1 MCEASHFGD
10 ADPPERTGS
19 LGVYTTIHIDSHCM
33 RELKEHCTAMTKV
46 LERHAVSLIL
56 LGKTGSQFV
65 QLDAL
70 LVVPSSCIDPYED
83 EELRWATKNSIPDCQ
98 GPLSAE

>member
-10 ADPPERTGS
+10 ADPPERTGG
-19 LGVYTTIHIDSHCM
+19 LGG
-33 RELKEHCTAMTKV
+33 HCTAMTKV

-56 LGKTGSQFV
+56 LGKTGSLV

-70 LVVPSSCIDPYED
+70 LVMPSSCIDPYED
-83 EELRWATKNSIPDCQ
+83 EELRWATKNRLPGSIK
-98 GPLSAE
+98 